1 MSIASDE
8 FGGAPP
14 AERPGPT
21 VRPRMQTAGI
31 GDRIFMGLSGS
42 MAAFVLILLSAAAL
56 AMLWGGWPAFQ
67 TFGLRFIY
75 SSDWDAVNH
84 KFGAFIPIY
93 GTLATSGIAII
104 IAVPISFGIAIFLT
118 ELAPRWLR
126 TPVGTAIELLA
137 AVPSI
142 IYGMWGLF
150 VFVPFVS
157 LYIEPWVNDH
167 IGTLP
172 IIGPVFSGPPI
183 GIGML
188 TAGTILAI
196 MIIPFITAVMRD
208 VFNAVPR
215 ELKES
220 ARALGSTTW
229 EVVSH
234 VSLPYT
240 RTAVVGAIFLGLGRA
255 LGETMAV
262 TFVLGNAHDF
272 SVSLLMPGNSIAAVI
287 ANEFTEADSPI
298 YTSSLIALGFLLFVV
313 TFIVLALAKLMLMRV
328 GRLEGAKA

>member
-1 MSIASDE
+1 MTTAS
-8 FGGAPP
+8 GGYRSGVAD
-14 AERPGPT
+14 ARG
-21 VRPRMQTAGI
+21 RKRNDI
-31 GDRIFMGLSGS
+31 LGDRIFAGVSGA
-42 MAAFVLILLSAAAL
+42 MAALVLLVLGGVAL
-56 AMLWGGWPAFQ
+56 AMFVGGLPAFRA
-67 TFGLRFIY
+67 FGFGFVF

-84 KFGAFIPIY
+84 KFGALVPIY
-93 GTLATSGIAII
+93 GTVVTSALAVAMAIP
-104 IAVPISFGIAIFLT
+104 VSFGIAIFLT

-126 TPVGTAIELLA
+126 GPVSTAIELLA

-150 VFVPFVS
+150 VFVPFVAAH
-157 LYIEPWVNDH
+157 IEPWVNDH
-167 IGTLP
+167 LGVLP
-172 IIGPVFSGPPI
+172 WLGPLFSGPPI
-183 GIGML
+183 GIGVG
-188 TAGTILAI
+188 TAGMILAI

-208 VFNAVPR
+208 VFNAVPA

-220 ARALGSTTW
+220 ARSLGSTTW

-262 TFVLGNAHDF
+262 TFVLGNAHEF
-272 SVSLLMPGNSIAAVI
+272 STSLLMPGNSIAAAI

-298 YTSSLIALGFLLFVV
+298 YLSSLIALGFLLFVV
-313 TFIVLALAKLMLMRV
+313 TFVVIAAAKLMLLRI
-328 GRLEGAKA
+328 GRIEGAKA